1 MTIKKAG
8 VIGCGAMGSGIVQV
22 LLQSGY
28 EVTARETNQVLL
40 DSGIQRINKAFEKLA
55 AKGRIDASE
64 KEAALGRLTGA
75 LSLEDLKD
83 CDIVIEA
90 VFEDIDVKVSLF
102 SELDGLCKA
111 ETILA
116 SNTSSLSIT
125 EMAAA
130 VSRKERVIGLHF
142 FNPPALMPLVEVV
155 HTISTGKEVLTTAVD
170 FVKSLGKSPIIAK
183 DNAGFIV
190 NLLLTPFLMD
200 AMRAF
205 SNGVA
210 GIEDIDTGIKLGLN
224 HPLGPLKLADMI
236 GLDIL
241 LSAGETMCEEYSDT
255 RYAPPPILKKMVMM
269 GYLGMKTKRGFYDWS
284 DPKNP
289 KPVEMYP

>member
-1 MTIKKAG
+1 M
-8 VIGCGAMGSGIVQV
+8 
-22 LLQSGY
+22 
-28 EVTARETNQVLL
+28 N
-40 DSGIQRINKAFEKLA
+40 
-55 AKGRIDASE
+55 
-64 KEAALGRLTGA
+64 
-75 LSLEDLKD
+75 
-83 CDIVIEA
+83 
-90 VFEDIDVKVSLF
+90 VKIALF
-102 SELDGLCKA
+102 SELDGLCKD

-116 SNTSSLSIT
+116 SNTSSLSVT
-125 EMAAA
+125 EMAGA
-130 VSRKERVIGLHF
+130 VARKDRVIGLHF
-142 FNPPALMPLVEVV
+142 FNPPAVMPLVEVV
-155 HTISTGKEVLTTAVD
+155 RTISTGKGVLDTAVD
-170 FVKSLGKSPIIAK
+170 FVKSLGKSPIVAK

-210 GIEDIDTGIKLGLN
+210 SVEDIDTGIKLGLN

-241 LSAGETMCEEYSDT
+241 RSAAQTMYEEYSDN

-269 GYLGMKTKRGFYDWS
+269 GYLGMKTKKGFYDWS

-289 KPVEMYP
+289 RPVDMNQ